1 MFLFYARKIFFSFH
15 YAIKYYNIRIIK
27 VKMSHLRKNIYRIIF
42 YARTNI
48 KRFYTYTP
56 QREEGWQHRN
66 FEPANIY
73 FVFSPNVEKMKFPF
87 PSTSTLIKKSPRDF
101 HSSLFFVNTH
111 DETLCSLDIL
121 FSLITFP

>member
-1 MFLFYARKIFFSFH
+1 
-15 YAIKYYNIRIIK
+15 
-27 VKMSHLRKNIYRIIF
+27 MSHLRKNIYRIIF

-73 FVFSPNVEKMKFPF
+73 FVFSPISVDVDVDKKVTERLSFIIIFCQYARRNFMFP
-87 PSTSTLIKKSPRDF
+87 
-101 HSSLFFVNTH
+101 
-111 DETLCSLDIL
+111 
-121 FSLITFP
+121 